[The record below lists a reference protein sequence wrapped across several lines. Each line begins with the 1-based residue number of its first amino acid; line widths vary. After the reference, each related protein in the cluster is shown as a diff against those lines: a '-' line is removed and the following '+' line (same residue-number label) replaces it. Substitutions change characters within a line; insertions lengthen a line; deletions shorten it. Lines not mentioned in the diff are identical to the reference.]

1 MKLKPFGH
9 GGSAIEHGD
18 LQHHIG
24 WIEALALDEEDNLP
38 VSGRGAKTKRWERV
52 HDALEILR
60 EVEGLSA

>member
-24 WIEALALDEEDNLP
+24 WLEALARDEEQNLP
-38 VSGRGAKTKRWERV
+38 TSGRGPKQKRWELV
-52 HDALEILR
+52 QDALEILR